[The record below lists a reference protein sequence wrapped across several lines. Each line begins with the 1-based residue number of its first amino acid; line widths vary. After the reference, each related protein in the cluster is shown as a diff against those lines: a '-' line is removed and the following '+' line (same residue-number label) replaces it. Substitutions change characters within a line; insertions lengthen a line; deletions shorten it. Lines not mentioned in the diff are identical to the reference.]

1 MGLQEIAYVA
11 GLVMVV
17 AIVIGAWKLRADT
30 KSATA
35 SAGRP
40 RKPWEQLP

>member
-1 MGLQEIAYVA
+1 VA
-11 GLVMVV
+11 ALVMVV
-17 AIVIGAWKLRADT
+17 ALVIGAWKLRSDT

-35 SAGRP
+35 AAGRP